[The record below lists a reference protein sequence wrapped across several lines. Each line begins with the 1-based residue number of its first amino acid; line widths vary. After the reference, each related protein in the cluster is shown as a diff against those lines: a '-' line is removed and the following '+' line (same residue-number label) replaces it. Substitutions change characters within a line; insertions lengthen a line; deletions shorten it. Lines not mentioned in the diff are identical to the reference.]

1 MEGPQFGAVWA
12 AAAAQ
17 FGAGKLA
24 LYTTLTG
31 LYFYAYSEVAMKAL
45 NNVHPVTHAIG
56 NTMRRVVIMLVCIGV
71 FGTPMTPLAAMGSV
85 LAIGGSF
92 LYSMVKAEEK
102 RKAKEAVLDAKLAT
116 ALPLKVD
123 AEKKVE

>member
-1 MEGPQFGAVWA
+1 MSVIKTGRLAITGIGVPECLLA
-12 AAAAQ
+12 A
-17 FGAGKLA
+17 LE
-24 LYTTLTG
+24 LG
-31 LYFYAYSEVAMKAL
+31 L
-45 NNVHPVTHAIG
+45 HPVTHAIG

-123 AEKKVE
+123 AEKKAE